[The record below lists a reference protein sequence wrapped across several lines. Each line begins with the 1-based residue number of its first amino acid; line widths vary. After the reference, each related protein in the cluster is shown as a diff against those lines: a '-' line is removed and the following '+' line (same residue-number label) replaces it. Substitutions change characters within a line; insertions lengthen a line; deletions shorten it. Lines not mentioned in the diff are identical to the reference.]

1 MRLRSLDIKA
11 LRALWRMRPQALAI
25 VLVTAAGT
33 TAFITL
39 LGTLSSVEKTQA
51 AYYERYRFADL
62 FANVRSAPESRA
74 ADIAR
79 IPGVRQVTTR
89 IVHNVVLD
97 IAGMDEPINSL
108 LVSAPR
114 HDQGPSAQADR
125 RRHRALARIYLLRR
139 TGRDGAGR
147 SPLRRDVDGSRRTGG
162 SLRHARGLQR
172 HIGVAVGPCRPD

>member
-1 MRLRSLDIKA
+1 MRLRTLDIKA
-11 LRALWRMRPQALAI
+11 LRDLWRMRAQALAI

-39 LGTLSSVEKTQA
+39 LGTLSSIEKTQA

-79 IPGVRQVTTR
+79 IPGVRKVTTR
-89 IVHNVVLD
+89 IVYNVVLD
-97 IAGMDEPINSL
+97 IAGMSEPINSL

-114 HDQGPSAQADR
+114 PGESPLND
-125 RRHRALARIYLLRR
+125 IYLRRGRPVQIGSTDEVVLTEPFADANRLTQVRRLRP
-139 TGRDGAGR
+139 GMVLEIPNLG
-147 SPLRRDVDGSRRTGG
+147 
-162 SLRHARGLQR
+162 
-172 HIGVAVGPCRPD
+172 

>member
-1 MRLRSLDIKA
+1 MQASPTWPTASSISPTGASSTCASTPCAARPPSCPGSPMRLRTLDIKA
-11 LRALWRMRPQALAI
+11 LRDLWRMRAQALAI

-62 FANVRSAPESRA
+62 FANVRSAPDSRA

-79 IPGVRQVTTR
+79 IPGVRKVTTR

-97 IAGMDEPINSL
+97 VAGMDEPINSL
-108 LVSAPR
+108 LVSAP
-114 HDQGPSAQADR
+114 QPGE
-125 RRHRALARIYLLRR
+125 
-139 TGRDGAGR
+139 
-147 SPLRRDVDGSRRTGG
+147 SPLND
-162 SLRHARGLQR
+162 
-172 HIGVAVGPCRPD
+172 I